1 LHSDNIRILCN
12 IKTDIKNLRDLKDR
26 SKKSIILSLNLN
38 LNRMSR
44 VLLNQNV
51 TQIQEE
57 QTARNQSKLFSSAL
71 NEIRKAK

>member
-1 LHSDNIRILCN
+1 LRSDNIRILCN

-38 LNRMSR
+38 LNRTSH
-44 VLLNQNV
+44 VLLNQ